1 MLAKI
6 INISDNK
13 IKIEVEIKLEK
24 SFLKTEEDIQMAL
37 NQVGCLATGHA
48 IKQYDTDGSAIEIK
62 RDKLSCKGLVSKK
75 YQTPYGE
82 IKIERN
88 VYQNNKGGKTYCPL
102 EAGAKIIK
110 STTPRFAKMIS
121 SKYSENNSKKVQD
134 DLKNN
139 HCRYISKSFIQ
150 DISNSVGSIILSKED
165 NWNYRLPA
173 DSRSV
178 KVVGCGL
185 DGTCLL
191 MGDDG
196 YRETMVGTIAFYN
209 EGCERLNTIYL
220 AAAPEYGKQ
229 DFILR
234 YEAELRKV
242 KKAYPDSTYVGIA
255 DGAKDNWTFLKKH
268 TDVQVLDY
276 YHASEYVTTV
286 SNSIFRSEDKRKM
299 WLADSCHKLMHEE
312 GGAKE
317 LLNEFQRFKS
327 EKKLGKNKMANLQKA
342 ITYFA
347 NNTKR
352 MSYSEYKNLNYPIGS
367 GVTEAACKV
376 IVKQRLGN
384 SGMKWKHN
392 GAQNVL
398 ALRAM
403 NYSDDRWIQMWE
415 KIDRYGI

>member
-1 MLAKI
+1 MSARV
-6 INISDNK
+6 INISANK
-13 IKIEVEIKLEK
+13 IKIEVEISFEK
-24 SFLKTEEDIQMAL
+24 SFFKTEEKIQIAL
-37 NQVGCLATGHA
+37 NECGCLATEYA
-48 IKQYDTDGSAIEIK
+48 IKQYDTDGSAIIVKGE
-62 RDKLSCKGLVSKK
+62 KLSCKGLVPKK
-75 YQTPYGE
+75 YQTPHGTM
-82 IKIERN
+82 KIERY

-102 EAGAKIIK
+102 DVNAKIIK

-121 SKYSENNSKKVQD
+121 AKYSENNAKKVQD
-134 DLKNN
+134 DLKDN

-150 DISNSVGSIILSKED
+150 DISNSVGSIIISKED
-165 NWNYRLPA
+165 SWNYSLPS
-173 DSRSV
+173 DNKSV
-178 KVVGCGL
+178 KTIGCGL

-191 MGDDG
+191 MCNDG

-209 EGCERLNTIYL
+209 NECERLNTIYL

-229 DFILR
+229 DFISR
-234 YEAELRKV
+234 YEKELQKV
-242 KKAYPDSTYVGIA
+242 KKVYSDSIYVGIA
-255 DGAKDNWTFLKKH
+255 DGAKENWTFLKKH

-286 SNSIFRSEDKRKM
+286 ANSIFRSEDKRKS
-299 WLADSCHKLMHEE
+299 WLTDSCHKLKHET

-317 LLNEFQRFKS
+317 LLSEFKEFHNK
-327 EKKLGKNKMANLQKA
+327 KKLGKNKMKNLQKA
-342 ITYFA
+342 ITYFE
-347 NNTKR
+347 NNTLR
-352 MSYSEYKNLNYPIGS
+352 MNYSEYINLNYPIGS

-403 NYSDDRWIQMWE
+403 NYSDNRWFQIWE
-415 KIDRYGI
+415 KIDRYGV

>member
-1 MLAKI
+1 MSVNI
-6 INISDNK
+6 INISSNK
-13 IKIEVEIKLEK
+13 IKIEVEIIFEK
-24 SFLKTEEDIQMAL
+24 SFMKMEDEIQMAL
-37 NQVGCLATGHA
+37 NEAGCIATEYA
-48 IKQYDTDGSAIEIK
+48 IKQYDTNGAAIKVK

-102 EAGAKIIK
+102 DAGAKIIK

-150 DISNSVGSIILSKED
+150 DISNSVGSIIISKED

-173 DSRSV
+173 NNKSV
-178 KVVGCGL
+178 KIIGCGL

-191 MGDDG
+191 MSEEG

-209 EGCERLNTIYL
+209 EESERLNTIYL

-234 YEAELRKV
+234 YEKELQKV
-242 KKAYPDSTYVGIA
+242 KKVYHNSTYVGIA
-255 DGAKDNWTFLKKH
+255 DGAKENWTFLKKH

-286 SNSIFRSEDKRKM
+286 ANSIFRSEDKRKL
-299 WLADSCHKLMHEE
+299 WLTDSCHKLMHEV

-317 LLNEFQRFKS
+317 LLSEFKKIQS
-327 EKKLGKNKMANLQKA
+327 TKKLGKNKMTNLQKA
-342 ITYFA
+342 ITYFE
-347 NNTKR
+347 NNIVR
-352 MSYSEYKNLNYPIGS
+352 MSYSEYKNLNYPVGS

-384 SGMKWKHN
+384 SGMKWKHK

-403 NYSDDRWIQMWE
+403 NYSDDRWLQMWE
-415 KIDRYGI
+415 KIDRYGA

>member
-1 MLAKI
+1 MSAKI

-13 IKIEVEIKLEK
+13 IKIEIEIAFEK
-24 SFLKTEEDIQMAL
+24 SFLKTEDKIQMAL
-37 NQVGCLATGHA
+37 NEAGCLASEFA
-48 IKQYDTDGSAIEIK
+48 IKQYDTDGSAIEFK
-62 RDKLSCKGLVSKK
+62 GNKLICKGLVPKK

-88 VYQNNKGGKTYCPL
+88 VYQDNKGGKTYCPL
-102 EAGAKIIK
+102 DIGAKIIK

-150 DISNSVGSIILSKED
+150 DISNSVGSIIISKED
-165 NWNYRLPA
+165 NWNYCLPV
-173 DSRSV
+173 DNKSV
-178 KVVGCGL
+178 KIIGCGL

-191 MGDDG
+191 MSEGG
-196 YRETMVGTIAFYN
+196 YREAMVGTIAFYS
-209 EGCERLNTIYL
+209 EECERLNTIYL

-229 DFILR
+229 DFISR
-234 YEAELRKV
+234 YEKELQKV
-242 KKAYPDSTYVGIA
+242 KKVYHYSTYVGIA
-255 DGAKDNWTFLKKH
+255 DGAKENWIFLKKH
-268 TDVQVLDY
+268 TDAQVLDY

-286 SNSIFRSEDKRKM
+286 ADSVFLSKDKRKS
-299 WLADSCHKLMHEE
+299 WLTDSCHKLKHET

-317 LLNEFQRFKS
+317 LLSEFKEFQLT
-327 EKKLGKNKMANLQKA
+327 KKLGKNKMINLQKA
-342 ITYFA
+342 ITYFE
-347 NNTKR
+347 NNTSR

-398 ALRAM
+398 VLRAM
-403 NYSDDRWIQMWE
+403 NYSGNRWLQMWE
-415 KIDRYGI
+415 KIDRYGV